1 MRRPV
6 EAQRRKIVE
15 TGVLCM
21 LLAICAG
28 SVRVQAAG
36 ATRRQGAAA
45 VQSLAHANPSSPR
58 PLASL
63 DRSAASQNGSAL
75 SAVNQSTATRDQSA
89 SSRQGELLSQFSES
103 LDQLSSRVSPTVVQ
117 IQVTGFGALE
127 AGKEHGEAAVIARE
141 RALGSGVIVDP
152 DGYILTNA
160 HVVKGAH
167 RVRVLLTAPAVGE
180 SQVRATLGLAD
191 RIPPMDAKIVG
202 VADALDIALLK
213 VDGKNLPTLP
223 FADYTKLKKGQIVLA
238 FGNPEGL
245 ENSVTMGVVSAVARQ
260 VNPGVPLVYI
270 QTDAPINPGNS
281 GGPLVNTDG
290 EIVGINTFILSQS
303 GGSQGLGFAIP
314 SSVVRFVYGQLRQSG
329 HMHRSIIGADMQ
341 DITPDLAAGL
351 KLPREEGV
359 IVSDVAPNGP
369 ADKAGLKVGD
379 ILLSIDS
386 RAIGSVP
393 LAAMIISTRPPDAV
407 VDAEILRGMQ
417 RLSLKIP
424 VTQERNQVDESLDL
438 SDLSKALV
446 PRLGIFGVEITDQLA
461 EHLPSLRMPSGVIV
475 AAMAA
480 NLLEVQTDLQP
491 GDVIHALNNQKI
503 ETLDGLRDVLQAMPP
518 GAPGVLQIERD
529 GKLMYVTFEMD

>member
-1 MRRPV
+1 MRGPV
-6 EAQRRKIVE
+6 EDLGRTI
-15 TGVLCM
+15 
-21 LLAICAG
+21 LAGRAKFASFAVAAAFVIICAAT
-28 SVRVQAAG
+28 VRAQ
-36 ATRRQGAAA
+36 T
-45 VQSLAHANPSSPR
+45 
-58 PLASL
+58 
-63 DRSAASQNGSAL
+63 ASQNQSA
-75 SAVNQSTATRDQSA
+75 ATRDQSTTA
-89 SSRQGELLSQFSES
+89 QVQGAAPRTSELLSRFSES
-103 LDQLSSRVSPTVVQ
+103 LDALTSRVSPAVVQ
-117 IQVTGFGALE
+117 VQVTGYGALE
-127 AGKEHGEAAVIARE
+127 GEKDRGEAALIARE
-141 RALGSGVIVDP
+141 KALGSGVIIDP
-152 DGYILTNA
+152 DGYIITNA

-167 RVRVLLTAPAVGE
+167 RVRVLLTAPAPGE

-202 VADALDIALLK
+202 VADSLDIALLK
-213 VDGKNLPTLP
+213 VEGKNLPTLP
-223 FADYTKLKKGQIVLA
+223 FADYTKLKKGQVVLA

-260 VNPGVPLVYI
+260 ANPGVPLVYI

-314 SSVVRFVYGQLRQSG
+314 SSVVRFAYAQLRQSG

-351 KLPREEGV
+351 NLPREEGV
-359 IVSDVAPNGP
+359 IVSDVAPDGP
-369 ADKAGLKVGD
+369 ADKAGLKIGD

-407 VDAEILRGMQ
+407 VDAEVLRGTQ
-417 RLSLKIP
+417 RESLKIP
-424 VTQERNQVDESLDL
+424 VMQERNQVDESLDL
-438 SDLSKALV
+438 SDLGKALV
-446 PRLGIFGVEITDQLA
+446 PRLGIFGVEITDHLA
-461 EHLPSLRMPSGVIV
+461 EHLPDLRMPSGVIV
-475 AAMAA
+475 GAMAA

-503 ETLDGLRDVLQAMPP
+503 ETLDGLRAALQAMPS

-529 GKLMYVTFEMD
+529 GKLMYITFEMD